1 MSPILV
7 PITALSVVGCRTAK
21 VGPMGDL
28 VTLSQ
33 IGVSGTVIGFH
44 KGLGIGEVS
53 PAFTITGIPLYG
65 FYWDKPAV
73 TGKFFIKWGINGD
86 VKLPGVDQI
95 HLETVS
101 GAPLPGNSVAVW
113 SEPDKAYVLTNLPM
127 AQHMNQEY
135 TAGNIPPFSFHMAIL
150 PDPFIRITYAQLMR
164 KV

>member
-21 VGPMGDL
+21 YVSTGDI

-33 IGVSGTVIGFH
+33 IGISGTVIGFH

-53 PAFTITGIPLYG
+53 PALTVTGIPLYG
-65 FYWDKPAV
+65 FYWDKPSID
-73 TGKFFIKWGINGD
+73 GKFYLKWGVNGD
-86 VKLPGVDQI
+86 VKLPGVDEMF
-95 HLETVS
+95 LETVQ
-101 GAPLPGNSVAVW
+101 GAPLPGSDVAIW

-135 TAGNIPPFSFHMAIL
+135 DAGHIPPLSFHLRML
-150 PDPFIRITYAQLMR
+150 PDPFIIITYAQLMR
-164 KV
+164 KA